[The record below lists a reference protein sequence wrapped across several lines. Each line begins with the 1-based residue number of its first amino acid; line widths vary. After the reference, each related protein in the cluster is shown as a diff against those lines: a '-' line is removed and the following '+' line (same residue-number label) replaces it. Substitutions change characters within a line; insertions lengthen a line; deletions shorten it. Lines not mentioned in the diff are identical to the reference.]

1 MLNLELSLWTVSYS
15 KQISRVSFG
24 FSGAVI
30 YKTTDLK
37 KVWKAAG
44 KWKITKREA
53 VKSRIWLKPGWR
65 FLWYISV
72 TVTLC
77 MLNFQK
83 GLDFG
88 KGIIRLIILL
98 GFAALCIG
106 ELNQRAWNE
115 VNWLI
120 TSLCFSKVYMSPNF
134 WE

>member
-1 MLNLELSLWTVSYS
+1 
-15 KQISRVSFG
+15 
-24 FSGAVI
+24 
-30 YKTTDLK
+30 
-37 KVWKAAG
+37 
-44 KWKITKREA
+44 
-53 VKSRIWLKPGWR
+53 
-65 FLWYISV
+65 
-72 TVTLC
+72 

-88 KGIIRLIILL
+88 EGIVRLIILL

-134 WE
+134 